1 MPLQVPFKRVIQ
13 SMIISLAVFAILL
26 IWPFNVWASYSY
38 VGEINPDST
47 RIVQNEG
54 TIALAFTPEAEN
66 LSVYFYIYNE
76 DAYFPEGK
84 LIFRLFDI
92 TGKLEEKEYDI
103 EELTIPGL
111 CRIPVGTK
119 LNTETG
125 YYFTIEN
132 PDAEL
137 LYAMEDGVNVDI
149 QYVYKIEHL
158 TWQGVGRIALIV
170 VIAAVLCLLAE
181 VLLRGMQGSFRFD
194 LGFRF
199 AVGLVISA
207 ICLWFL
213 WNVFPARKFTTD
225 PLNIVVLEAGILL
238 FAAYCLYGLF
248 HKREES
254 SRNKIPRNVILW
266 KEIAAKLP
274 GVLQTFAFAG
284 VMTGAVNYLNALR
297 LEEQKMG
304 ANLVYCSF
312 AVAII
317 CSFTKKELINWYNL
331 VYAVIAVPAG
341 IFYCLPYREDFWQWD
356 IAKGN
361 AACVALWGIILCNII
376 RLLILERKPRYRISV
391 IYTVSAILLLI
402 GFIVNRG
409 KRTWPIEAAVFFGL
423 FALRMIFQGER
434 TSYLRHF
441 LNGLYLHFVGISIYA
456 FLYRPFHFYTH
467 VRYGGI
473 FHTVTMA
480 GVYDCLI
487 LVLTTGIFLV
497 KCARGKSLTCL
508 WKEIG
513 MIGLSA
519 GFLLFT
525 ASKTGIYAAIGL
537 IFLLLVGT
545 AVTEYKERLVGLGKS
560 VGVLC
565 LTAVAFIVIVFSAC
579 RLGPAVV
586 SRPFT
591 YDIEWFQ
598 DSIRAGE
605 KWDSFRFITVQK
617 FLTVFNARFT
627 VYSYKEEAGAAR
639 KQSNDITAETDS
651 AGAKGTV
658 VSSGNAL
665 TSDLEWLGGNL
676 DYSNGRSDIFKL
688 YWQEL
693 GLRGHETGELPEESG
708 TSVGHAHNVYL
719 QTAYDFGIITGI
731 GFLALCIFMG
741 IRSLIYYVKHRE
753 EEVSILPILLL
764 EVYGVCGMMEW
775 VYLPCIPTGFA
786 FFLIMV
792 MMIPKEEKKQEG

>member
-1 MPLQVPFKRVIQ
+1 MPVQVPFKRVIQ
-13 SMIISLAVFAILL
+13 TMIISLAVFVILL
-26 IWPFNVWASYSY
+26 IYPLDLWSSYTY
-38 VGEINPDST
+38 VGEIYPDST
-47 RIVQNEG
+47 RIVQSEVTISQTFAPETEG
-54 TIALAFTPEAEN
+54 
-66 LSVYFYIYNE
+66 LSYIQFYIYNE
-76 DAYFPEGK
+76 DAYFPGGR
-84 LIFRLFDI
+84 LVFRLYDI

-111 CRIPVGTK
+111 CRIRIGTEMD
-119 LNTETG
+119 TENS
-125 YYFTIEN
+125 YYFVIEN

-149 QYVYKIEHL
+149 QYVYREEHL
-158 TWQGVGRIALIV
+158 SLQKVGRIALIV
-170 VIAAVLCLLAE
+170 IIAAVLCLLSE
-181 VLLRGMQGSFRFD
+181 FLLRGVQGSFRYD
-194 LGFRF
+194 LGIRT
-199 AVGLVISA
+199 AAGLVVSGIS
-207 ICLWFL
+207 LWFL
-213 WNVFPARKFTTD
+213 WNVFPAKRFTTD

-248 HKREES
+248 HKRE
-254 SRNKIPRNVILW
+254 KMQQDVIPWNAIT
-266 KEIAAKLP
+266 AKLL
-274 GVLQTFAFAG
+274 GVIQTLAFAG

-361 AACVALWGIILCNII
+361 AMCVALWGIILCNII

-391 IYTVSAILLLI
+391 IYTVSVILLLT

-441 LNGLYLHFVGISIYA
+441 VNGIYLHFVGISIYA
-456 FLYRPFHFYTH
+456 FLYRPFHSYTH
-467 VRYGGI
+467 VRYGGV

-480 GVYDCLI
+480 GVYDCLV
-487 LVLTTGIFLV
+487 LVLAAGIFLI
-497 KCARGKSLTCL
+497 KYARKKSLTYL

-519 GFLLFT
+519 GFLFLT
-525 ASKTGIYAAIGL
+525 ASKTGLYAAIALVLL
-537 IFLLLVGT
+537 ILVGT

-560 VGVLC
+560 VCILC
-565 LTAVAFIVIVFSAC
+565 LTAAAFIVIVFSAC

-598 DSIRAGE
+598 DSVTAGE
-605 KWDSFRFITVQK
+605 KWNSVRFITVQK
-617 FLTVFNARFT
+617 FLTVFGARFT
-627 VYSYKEEAGAAR
+627 LYNYKEEAGAIPL
-639 KQSNDITAETDS
+639 QSDLS
-651 AGAKGTV
+651 V
-658 VSSGNAL
+658 VEVNSSEPQESVISSGNAL
-665 TSDLEWLGGNL
+665 TSDVEWMGGSL
-676 DYSNGRSDIFKL
+676 DYSNGRLDIFKL

-693 GLRGHETGELPEESG
+693 GFAGHETVELPEEIGISA
-708 TSVGHAHNVYL
+708 GHAHNVYL

-741 IRSLIYYVKHRE
+741 IRSFIYYVKHRE

-764 EVYGVCGMMEW
+764 GVYGICGMVEW

-786 FFLIMV
+786 FFLVMA